1 MEAIKIALYFDIACI
16 PILFELGFKYEQHE
30 QLCMKKSKG
39 DFCPVV
45 NCQLDQARQ
54 LCPEHCKDA
63 QQGDSIILENVLPFY
78 FQNFFSL

>member
-1 MEAIKIALYFDIACI
+1 MK
-16 PILFELGFKYEQHE
+16 LGFKYEQHE

-45 NCQLDQARQ
+45 NCQLDQASE

-63 QQGDSIILENVLPFY
+63 QQGDIIIFETILPLRLPSLVHKLA
-78 FQNFFSL
+78 FQIE